1 MAPQDPQA
9 AALLSHVVSQIE
21 QNVNFLASQ
30 NYISQGDAS
39 AILTKLPNVANNPGA
54 VNHLANQVSNMNVST
69 ARAVPPPPQPIATQ
83 DSGLPKAKAIWPYNE
98 DGQVRLQYAPH
109 NNSIISH

>member
-1 MAPQDPQA
+1 MAPQDAQA
-9 AALLSHVVSQIE
+9 AALLSHVVSQME

-30 NYISQGDAS
+30 NYISQSDAS
-39 AILTKLPNVANNPGA
+39 AILTKLPNVANNPST
-54 VNHLANQVSNMNVST
+54 VHHLANQVSNVRVSTT

-98 DGQVRLQYAPH
+98 NGQVRLHLRAKNIH
-109 NNSIISH
+109 